1 MIKNY
6 VVEGMTSEACRA
18 AVEEEINEIPG
29 TQGVEVDLE
38 TGRVAVT
45 GEGLRRRSRGRWR
58 QPASPS
64 RLTSPDTPCCIPP
77 NYKLPYPRKEP
88 HGSQELPG
96 QGMTCGHCESR

>member
-45 GEGLRRRSRGRWR
+45 GEEIYDALVARAVEAAGF
-58 QPASPS
+58 
-64 RLTSPDTPCCIPP
+64 TV
-77 NYKLPYPRKEP
+77 
-88 HGSQELPG
+88 QEETLA
-96 QGMTCGHCESR
+96 